1 MNNNY
6 NKEWIEQRLYAIG
19 REIDQEE
26 HLMSKKSYE
35 KLMAESDRLNDE
47 LEELCKEDKVS
58 INQEN
63 EEDRFFR
70 HMRAKTFKP
79 DNKSNNPDLV
89 KIWDSVMQ
97 VLFAKRSGEYTEEDR
112 ILDSNLDILGEV
124 IMREAA
130 KDHE

>member
-6 NKEWIEQRLYAIG
+6 NKDWIEQRLYAIG
-19 REIDQEE
+19 IEIDQEQ

-35 KLMAESDRLNDE
+35 KLLQESDRLSDE
-47 LEELCKEDKVS
+47 LEELCKED
-58 INQEN
+58 NAMED

-70 HMRAKTFKP
+70 HMRVKTFEP
-79 DNKSNNPDLV
+79 NNKSNNPDL
-89 KIWDSVMQ
+89 IETWNSVMQ
-97 VLFAKRSGEYTEEDR
+97 VLFDKRSREYTEEDR

-124 IMREAA
+124 IMREAG